1 MEPIQYNIV
10 IYQGTTFYKT
20 FQWLAGNNP
29 VDLTGVTARMHIRKK
44 VNDPNVILSLTT
56 ENGRLAIQSPTTD
69 GKFEIK
75 LTPAETS
82 VLNFKNGV
90 YDLELVFPGG
100 EPVYRMVEGNVE
112 LKSEVT
118 R

>member
-1 MEPIQYNIV
+1 MEPLSYNIT

-20 FQWLAGNNP
+20 FQWLAGGNP

-44 VNDPNVILSLTT
+44 INDTSFILSLTT
-56 ENGRLAIQSPTTD
+56 ENERLNITSPTE

-75 LTPAETS
+75 LTSEETS
-82 VLNFKNGV
+82 LLDFKSGV

-100 EPVYRMVEGNVE
+100 EPVYRIVEGKVDF
-112 LKSEVT
+112 KSEVT